1 MSERSKILENFEKSG
16 GSEFSVTEIFFA
28 DPTHVLHQIVFA
40 SRLVYW
46 LRRGWI
52 RQTNH
57 EWTIKNSRKF
67 RKIRGFRIFSHWNFF
82 RRFNASPSS
91 NRFCIKVGLLTQARL
106 NSSNQPWGERSKILE
121 NFEKSG
127 GSEFSVTEIFF
138 ADPTHVLH
146 QIVFASR
153 LVYWLRRGWI
163 RQTNHEWTI
172 KNSRKFRKIRGFRIF
187 SHWNFFRRFN
197 ASPSSNRFCIKVG
210 LLTQARLNSSN
221 QPWVNDQKF

>member
-57 EWTIKNSRKF
+57 EWTIKNPRKF

-82 RRFNASPSS
+82 RRSNARASS
-91 NRFCIKVGLLTQARL
+91 NSFLHQGWFIDSGAVEFVKPTM
-106 NSSNQPWGERSKILE
+106 SERSKILE

-138 ADPTHVLH
+138 AYPTQVLH

-187 SHWNFFRRFN
+187 SHWNFFCRSN
-197 ASPSSNRFCIKVG
+197 ARASSNRFCIKVG

>member
-57 EWTIKNSRKF
+57 EWTIKNPRKF
-67 RKIRGFRIFSHWNFF
+67 RKIRGSQNFQSLKFFSQIQRTCF
-82 RRFNASPSS
+82 
-91 NRFCIKVGLLTQARL
+91 IKSFLHQGWFIDSGAVEFVKPTM
-106 NSSNQPWGERSKILE
+106 SERS
-121 NFEKSG
+121 
-127 GSEFSVTEIFF
+127 
-138 ADPTHVLH
+138 
-146 QIVFASR
+146 
-153 LVYWLRRGWI
+153 
-163 RQTNHEWTI
+163 

-187 SHWNFFRRFN
+187 SHWNFFRRSN
-197 ASPSSNRFCIKVG
+197 ARASSNRFCFKVG

-221 QPWVNDQKF
+221 QPWVNDQKS